1 MLTSETRFET
11 PNASKY
17 LQQLCKHFG
26 HRVEETHTETE
37 GPVELPLGP
46 ATMHADDAGL
56 ALTVTAAD
64 EASLGTA
71 QSVVED
77 HLKRFAFREEFDK
90 LDWSAP
96 T

>member
-37 GPVELPLGP
+37 G
-46 ATMHADDAGL
+46 DNSKR
-56 ALTVTAAD
+56 D
-64 EASLGTA
+64 EHGHNLSSERIL
-71 QSVVED
+71 QRSPWPFSCV
-77 HLKRFAFREEFDK
+77 
-90 LDWSAP
+90 
-96 T
+96 